1 MDLMAPA
8 TVAPEL
14 ARAAAPV
21 VEALRA
27 EELRHRDTA
36 IVMVGAGTHADVGNP
51 VRAAAVRELRI
62 PAGVVTYDPDDM
74 TVTVLAGTTVA
85 ELTAVV
91 GEAGQEVALDPRDER
106 ATVGGAIAA
115 GLSGIRRLRHGPVRD
130 TLLEVRVVDG
140 SGTLVKG
147 GGPVVKNVTGYDLPR
162 LFVGSLGTLGAI
174 VQVTLRCRPR
184 AGRAAWFQVDTD
196 EPDAAEAMRL
206 ALYRPSAVLFD
217 GHTMHVLLE
226 GHAADLTEQ
235 ANESQLGTEIERG
248 PALPDGA
255 HRGRISVATGEVA
268 ALGRSLATRVPAAR
282 WCAELGVG
290 TVHVA
295 CDHEADLVLARD
307 AAVAHGGW
315 LLREAGAPGI
325 DGFGVAI
332 PNAALAARVKAAF
345 DPQNRFAPGRLP
357 L

>member
-1 MDLMAPA
+1 MVDTGARTA
-8 TVAPEL
+8 TAPEL
-14 ARAAAPV
+14 VRAAAPV
-21 VEALRA
+21 VEVLRDSA
-27 EELRHRDTA
+27 DA
-36 IVMVGAGTHADVGNP
+36 IVIVGAGTHAEVGNP
-51 VRAAAVRELRI
+51 VHDAARELCM

-74 TVTVLAGTTVA
+74 TVTLLAGTTVA

-91 GEAGQEVALDPRDER
+91 GEARQEVALDPRDAR
-106 ATVGGAIAA
+106 ATVGGVLAA

-130 TLLEVRVVDG
+130 TVLEVRVVDG

-184 AGRAAWFQVDTD
+184 AGRAAWFQGETD
-196 EPDAAEAMRL
+196 DPDAIRL

-217 GHTMHVLLE
+217 GHVAHVLLE
-226 GHAADLTEQ
+226 GHAADITEQ
-235 ANESQLGTEIERG
+235 ATAARLGAEREDAL
-248 PALPDGA
+248 PVLPDGA
-255 HRGRISVATGEVA
+255 HRGRISVATGETA
-268 ALGRSLATRVPAAR
+268 ALGRTLAERVPAAR
-282 WCAELGVG
+282 WCAEIGVG

-295 CDHEADLVLARD
+295 CDDAADLAHARD
-307 AAVAHGGW
+307 AATAHGAW

-325 DGFGVAI
+325 DGFGIAI
-332 PNAALAARVKAAF
+332 PNAPLAARVKAAF
-345 DPQNRFAPGRLP
+345 DPHNRFAPGRLP